1 MRARVSSLMFSCPR
15 DVGLIAV
22 ARRQLAGQGTDG
34 DGDDVN
40 DNDTNTHT
48 RLMALFQDYLVK
60 PVPER

>member
-1 MRARVSSLMFSCPR
+1 MFSCPR